1 MAVPDS
7 AQARSAVSAAAVSYG
22 AVDIAGT
29 RWPLYKLEALV
40 IALLTVLVLGLV
52 TGSAQTAVLVGTAVG
67 VLLWALGH
75 YRATH
80 GSPHPRP

>member
-1 MAVPDS
+1 MAVPRP
-7 AQARSAVSAAAVSYG
+7 ARARSAVPAAAVSQG

-40 IALLTVLVLGLV
+40 IALLTILVLGLV

-67 VLLWALGH
+67 ALLWAMGG
-75 YRATH
+75 YRAAH
-80 GSPHPRP
+80 GGTHPRP

>member
-1 MAVPDS
+1 MAVPRS
-7 AQARSAVSAAAVSYG
+7 AQARSVVSVAAVSSG

-52 TGSAQTAVLVGTAVG
+52 TGSAQIAVLAGTAVG
-67 VLLWALGH
+67 VLLWAMGH
-75 YRATH
+75 YRSAH
-80 GSPHPRP
+80 QQRHR